1 MSGPLPETGPEGST
15 RVPTG
20 ACELDARQW
29 QALAR
34 LAERYAALEDAAAGP
49 LGDVATQAALKT
61 SGLLRDHDLPK
72 LANEVLEAAQALSRA
87 GVFTAISENASPAK
101 ETLGRAVDA
110 QSIKRMGATVLELRE
125 ELRTAQRLVT
135 RLEAIEGWFEGP
147 AAGALAQ
154 AFVRLLDATRDTD
167 VTGLGRDLL
176 RILKTLSETGVL
188 GRLAD
193 NLPYLVD
200 TVTRLSRLA
209 PSLLDA
215 AGPVLEQARADLAFA
230 HTLADMGRGVAEIW
244 QGPTG
249 EALARAATELSAW
262 ASQHDAVGLAQEI
275 AALLASW
282 RRAGVFPAVHE
293 TGLSLAGLASSLEQ
307 VQKATSADGQSLKDL
322 TTGVS
327 QVLDR
332 WRRIRTG
339 DADGQGDSPGGIRGL
354 YQLLT
359 EARVQ
364 DGLRQGA
371 LLLQALMDAGASTH
385 GPARDH

>member
-1 MSGPLPETGPEGST
+1 MSGPLPETGQEGAT
-15 RVPTG
+15 GIPAG

-34 LAERYAALEDAAAGP
+34 LAERYAALEDAAGGP
-49 LGDVATQAALKT
+49 LGDVATRTALKA
-61 SGLLRDHDLPK
+61 SGLLRDHDLPR
-72 LANEVLEAAQALSRA
+72 LTNELLEAARALSRA
-87 GVFTAISENASPAK
+87 GVLTAISENAAPAK
-101 ETLGRAVDA
+101 EALGRVIDPE
-110 QSIKRMGATVLELRE
+110 SIKRMGATVLELRE
-125 ELRTAQRLVT
+125 ELRTAQRLGA

-176 RILKTLSETGVL
+176 RILKTLSETGIL

-193 NLPYLVD
+193 NLPYLAD
-200 TVTRLSRLA
+200 TVGRLSRLA

-215 AGPVLEQARADLAFA
+215 AGPALEQARADLAFA
-230 HTLADMGRGVAEIW
+230 HALADTGRGLAEFW
-244 QGPTG
+244 QGPAG

-282 RRAGVFPAVHE
+282 RSGGVFPAVHE
-293 TGLSLAGLASSLEQ
+293 AGLALAGLASSLERA
-307 VQKATSADGQSLKDL
+307 QKTAAADGQSLKDL
-322 TTGVS
+322 STGIS
-327 QVLDR
+327 QVLER
-332 WRRIRTG
+332 WQRIRANG
-339 DADGQGDSPGGIRGL
+339 ADGQGDSPGGVKGL
-354 YQLLT
+354 YRLLT
-359 EARVQ
+359 DARVQ

-371 LLLQALMDAGASTH
+371 LLLQALTDAGARN
-385 GPARDH
+385 G